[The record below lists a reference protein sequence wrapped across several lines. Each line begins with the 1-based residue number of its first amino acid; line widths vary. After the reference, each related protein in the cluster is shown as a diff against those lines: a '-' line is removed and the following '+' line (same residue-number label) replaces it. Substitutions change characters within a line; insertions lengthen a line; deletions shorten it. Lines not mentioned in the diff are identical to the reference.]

1 MYVHLHDLCT
11 CNASATTFCLACSS
25 CVCMHHTCR
34 IKPISSCRGLMTY
47 AQSETR
53 YLWKGLSCALG
64 FFVVSSIIALS
75 ESLNYRVIANGA
87 ANASTVLTSA
97 VYNKVGHANSP

>member
-1 MYVHLHDLCT
+1 
-11 CNASATTFCLACSS
+11 
-25 CVCMHHTCR
+25 
-34 IKPISSCRGLMTY
+34 MTY

-53 YLWKGLSCALG
+53 YLWKGLSCALA

-97 VYNKVGHANSP
+97 VYDKVRHANSP